1 MAVPFNATPDTTIR
15 ETTENFVMEFEKML
29 LATGILEAE
38 LIMTKLKYLGNNFD
52 PFNPDITSECQQIMN
67 NLKLTDHLKNPYL
80 ATNILLRLLDKTEE
94 QVNNLKQ

>member
-1 MAVPFNATPDTTIR
+1 MNSLQKQTTAPSR

-38 LIMTKLKYLGNNFD
+38 LIMTKLKYLGINFD

-80 ATNILLRLLDKTEE
+80 ATNILVRLLDKTEE

>member
-1 MAVPFNATPDTTIR
+1 MNSLLKQTPAPSR
-15 ETTENFVMEFEKML
+15 ETTESFVLEFEKML

-38 LIMTKLKYLGNNFD
+38 LIMTKLKYLGINFD
-52 PFNPDITSECQQIMN
+52 PFNPDVTSECQQIMD
-67 NLKLTDHLKNPYL
+67 NLQLSEHLKNPYL